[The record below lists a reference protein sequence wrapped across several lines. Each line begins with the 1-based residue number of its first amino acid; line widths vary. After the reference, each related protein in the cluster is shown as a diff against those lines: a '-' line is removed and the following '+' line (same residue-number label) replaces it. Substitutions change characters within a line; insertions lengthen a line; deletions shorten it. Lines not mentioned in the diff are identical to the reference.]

1 MKIALKIPKRNR
13 EYVYIHTPFIRL
25 DAALKLS
32 NVVGSGGM
40 AKEIIL
46 AKAVKVNHAVCVQRG
61 RKLRDGD
68 TFEFEGM
75 LFEVKDENNIADS

>member
-1 MKIALKIPKRNR
+1 MKISLKIPKRER
-13 EYVYIHTPFIRL
+13 QYIYIHTPFIRL

-32 NVVGSGGM
+32 NIVGSGGM

-46 AKAVKVNHAVCVQRG
+46 AKAVKVNHAICIQRG

-75 LFEVKDENNIADS
+75 LYEVKNESQDSDS